1 MPAMLNHKCN
11 LSSEIDKDYLVI
23 YFIYKAKQ
31 ADLRHIT
38 AMTNDLAYK
47 LKVIG
52 VLQEEEQITN
62 SKH

>member
-1 MPAMLNHKCN
+1 MPAMLNHKSN
-11 LSSEIDKDYLVI
+11 LSSEIDKHYLVI
-23 YFIYKAKQ
+23 YFIIKQ
-31 ADLRHIT
+31 NKQTRGIT

-52 VLQEEEQITN
+52 VLQEEEQNTN